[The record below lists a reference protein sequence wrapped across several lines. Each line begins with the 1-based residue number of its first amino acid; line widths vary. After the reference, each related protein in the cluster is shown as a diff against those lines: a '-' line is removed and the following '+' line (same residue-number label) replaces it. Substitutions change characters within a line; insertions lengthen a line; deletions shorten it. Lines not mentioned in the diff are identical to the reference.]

1 MMKMSQMLQRLFR
14 YSIFSLSFLL
24 ISCDSDYV
32 KFRAIKYDQDS
43 QQLYYDDNYTKE
55 FEEDFIRVLDFFH
68 EDYYIKNGE
77 LYIKR
82 KLAKDKN
89 YLWNLCNKSNDE
101 WLEQTT
107 AEWIKNHSSK
117 SDEK

>member
-1 MMKMSQMLQRLFR
+1 MKKIFRFVLF
-14 YSIFSLSFLL
+14 SFLFL
-24 ISCDSDYV
+24 ITSCNSDYV
-32 KFRAIKYDQDS
+32 KFRAVKYDQVT

-55 FEEDFIRVLDFFH
+55 FEENFIFVLDFFH
-68 EDYYIKNGE
+68 EDYYIKNGQ

-82 KLAKDKN
+82 ELAKDKN

-107 AEWIKNHSSK
+107 AEWIRNHSSK
-117 SDEK
+117 LDEKID

>member
-1 MMKMSQMLQRLFR
+1 MKKIFKFVICSILFL
-14 YSIFSLSFLL
+14 I
-24 ISCDSDYV
+24 ISCNSDYV
-32 KFRAIKYDQDS
+32 KFRAVKYDQVS

-55 FEEDFIRVLDFFH
+55 FEEDFIRVLDFFN
-68 EDYYIKNGE
+68 EDYCIRNGD

-82 KLAKDKN
+82 ELAKDKN

-107 AEWIKNHSSK
+107 EEWIRNHSFK
-117 SDEK
+117 ADEKNK